1 MRIKILNQ
9 SIVIRI
15 VFVTTAVAVVAVV
28 AVVVAA
34 FSINATIDNITG
46 SLAALEMKSTNL
58 VRLLGC

>member
-15 VFVTTAVAVVAVV
+15 VFVTTAVVAV